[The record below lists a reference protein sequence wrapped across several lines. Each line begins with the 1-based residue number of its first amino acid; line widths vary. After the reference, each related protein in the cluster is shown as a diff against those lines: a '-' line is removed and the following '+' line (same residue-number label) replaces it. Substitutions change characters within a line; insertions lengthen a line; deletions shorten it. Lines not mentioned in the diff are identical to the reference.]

1 MFQKLGRVLRDR
13 LQQQGV
19 AEGVE
24 AAQVTEIFR
33 QEVKKRYGHTDANSF
48 RKLVLRG
55 DTLEVSAYSS
65 SLASDLRMIQMDL
78 EQAIKQACHGRSYR
92 LRIFS

>member
-1 MFQKLGRVLRDR
+1 MFQKLGKVLRDR
-13 LQQQGV
+13 LKQQGV

-33 QEVKKRYGHTDANSF
+33 QEVKKRFGQTDANSF
-48 RKLVLRG
+48 RQLVLRG
-55 DTLEVSAYSS
+55 DTLEVSAYSPALAS
-65 SLASDLRMIQMDL
+65 SLRMAQLDL
-78 EQAIKQACHGRSYR
+78 EEAIKQACHGKSYR